1 MKLRVG
7 ILGGT
12 FDPIHKGH
20 VYIARRVRQLFQLN
34 QVLFMVAKTPPHK
47 ERHGISQIFHRYAMV
62 AIELLYEDDFYA
74 SRREIQKAGP
84 SYTIETLQE
93 LEEQYPNDEFLF
105 IAGSDSL
112 REIHLW
118 KDYDKLLANHSMI
131 FVQRPGAEV
140 DLDSLSVPPELKK
153 RIKHLCPAK
162 GPRTVEPGVS
172 YLASLNAPSVSSTM
186 LRKLIANGGRVT
198 DEQVSPNVYQYILKY
213 RLYERNKGSAK
224 QSLSGD

>member
-1 MKLRVG
+1 MRVG

-20 VYIARRVRQLFQLN
+20 VHIAHRVRRIFRLDR
-34 QVLFMVAKTPPHK
+34 VLFMVARTPPHK
-47 ERHGISQIFHRYAMV
+47 ERHGISEVFHRYAMV

-74 SRREIQKAGP
+74 SRREIRKEEP
-84 SYTIETLQE
+84 SYTVETLQQ
-93 LEEQYPNDEFLF
+93 LKDERPGDQFVF

-131 FVQRPGAEV
+131 FVQRPGAKVATEN
-140 DLDSLSVPPELKK
+140 LQLPRELKN
-153 RIKHLCPAK
+153 RIRHLCPEE
-162 GPRTVEPGVS
+162 GPRKVQNGIS
-172 YLASLNAPSVSSTM
+172 YLASLDAPPVSSTM
-186 LRKLIANGGRVT
+186 LRKLVSGGGRLS

-213 RLYERNKGSAK
+213 RLYERNKGIAE

>member
-20 VYIARRVRQLFQLN
+20 VHIARRVRHLFQLN

-47 ERHGISQIFHRYAMV
+47 ERHGISQVFHRYAMV
-62 AIELLYEDDFYA
+62 AIELLYEDDFFA
-74 SRREIQKAGP
+74 SRREIQKEGP

-93 LEEQYPNDEFLF
+93 LEEERPNDEFLF

-112 REIHLW
+112 GEIHLW

-140 DLDSLSVPPELKK
+140 VIDTLSVPRELKN
-153 RIKHLCPAK
+153 RIKHLCPEE
-162 GPRTVEPGVS
+162 GPRAVERGVS
-172 YLASLNAPSVSSTM
+172 YLTSLDAPPVSSTM
-186 LRKLIANGGRVT
+186 LRKLVSSGGRLT

-213 RLYERNKGSAK
+213 RLYERNKGNAE